1 MQARQVFCKFQ
12 SELKQEWRT
21 VGTHVQI
28 HGQILMGGGASV
40 VLVNV
45 DLGQACLP
53 GWFSL
58 HPDLAC
64 QTFCAG
70 PAVVKSTAY
79 PVVLCVY
86 FRRHVL
92 EATEN
97 GGSVVFRCI
106 SWALLSGS
114 WPHFLLTISNWLQN
128 HLCVSPEPSQTF
140 FLHPP
145 MMELQVYCLVSWMEI
160 NSGLRYCSHTVF
172 YSCRG

>member
-1 MQARQVFCKFQ
+1 MD
-12 SELKQEWRT
+12 
-21 VGTHVQI
+21 
-28 HGQILMGGGASV
+28 GGAAV

-58 HPDLAC
+58 HPDLA
-64 QTFCAG
+64 QAKHF
-70 PAVVKSTAY
+70 
-79 PVVLCVY
+79 VLGQQLWNPQHIQWYCVSI

-97 GGSVVFRCI
+97 GGSAVFRCF

-160 NSGLRYCSHTVF
+160 NSGLRSCSHTVF